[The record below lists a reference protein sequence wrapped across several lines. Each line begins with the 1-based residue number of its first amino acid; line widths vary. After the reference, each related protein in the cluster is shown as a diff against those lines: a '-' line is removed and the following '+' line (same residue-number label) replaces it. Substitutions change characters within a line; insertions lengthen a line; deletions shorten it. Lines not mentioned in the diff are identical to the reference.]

1 MKATDKIVEPVVEV
15 TPEDV
20 TDTQAEAL
28 EAMDVLTMQELAEV
42 AELSEVEEVVLY
54 PVSSV
59 TEDLIQV
66 KVNVEASDSVLKSQI
81 CTLLDQAIQAS
92 LVK

>member
-1 MKATDKIVEPVVEV
+1 MAKV
-15 TPEDV
+15 TVAPSDVPEIDI
-20 TDTQAEAL
+20 QAEAL
-28 EAMDVLTMQELAEV
+28 EAMDVLTLEELNEA
-42 AELSEVEEVVLY
+42 VEALVY
-54 PVSSV
+54 SASAV

-81 CTLLDQAIQAS
+81 VTLLDQAIQAS